1 MPANQ
6 FLSFLISPTSFFFSL
21 SLSLFSLYLAAVD
34 IEEEDGCA
42 VRGYYLDDRV
52 PFLQQPEKLLLESG
66 FFFSFLF
73 FFFYYD
79 EYRKGNKEGRR
90 GDSIC
95 RFLIGQVRVLLLR
108 WREERNRKGICFFS
122 LLLTEIIIIFDKE

>member
-79 EYRKGNKEGRR
+79 EYRKGNKEERGFNMSFFDRPGESFTFTLERR
-90 GDSIC
+90 
-95 RFLIGQVRVLLLR
+95 
-108 WREERNRKGICFFS
+108 K
-122 LLLTEIIIIFDKE
+122 K